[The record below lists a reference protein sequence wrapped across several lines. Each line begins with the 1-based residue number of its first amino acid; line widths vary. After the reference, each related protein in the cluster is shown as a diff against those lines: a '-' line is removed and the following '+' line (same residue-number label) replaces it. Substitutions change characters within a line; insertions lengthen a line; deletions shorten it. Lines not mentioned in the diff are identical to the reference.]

1 MSFDNNQFDNMFLKE
16 PGTPTGNVYDI
27 YVSAAKELWERY
39 SDKYELRP
47 RSLANAK
54 KGTNRGIE
62 LYKGGKHYLGV
73 SVGKTTTIY
82 AFDEYFRN
90 RSKLE
95 YNQDNRGQ
103 YRYTFD
109 SFEECIDSIGNLL

>member
-1 MSFDNNQFDNMFLKE
+1 MYMIYMYQRQKSYGSDIQINMNLGRE
-16 PGTPTGNVYDI
+16 
-27 YVSAAKELWERY
+27 AWRMQ
-39 SDKYELRP
+39 
-47 RSLANAK
+47 K

-90 RSKLE
+90 KSKLE

-109 SFEECIDSIGNLL
+109 SFEECIDIIGNLL

>member
-54 KGTNRGIE
+54 K
-62 LYKGGKHYLGV
+62 
-73 SVGKTTTIY
+73 
-82 AFDEYFRN
+82 
-90 RSKLE
+90 
-95 YNQDNRGQ
+95 
-103 YRYTFD
+103 RY
-109 SFEECIDSIGNLL
+109 